1 LQKSFLQLLH
11 GTIALVLQSN
21 IEWCWSAP
29 FGQQQIASIPD
40 RDLRHL
46 SKSLQQPG
54 QCNFE
59 PNMIVLH
66 IEMA

>member
-1 LQKSFLQLLH
+1 LQKRFLQLLH

-21 IEWCWSAP
+21 IDGCWSAP
-29 FGQQQIASIPD
+29 FGQQQTASIPD

-46 SKSLQQPG
+46 RESLQQPG
-54 QCNFE
+54 QCDFE
-59 PNMIVLH
+59 PDMIVLH